1 MKKGFKKSFRI
12 GLILII
18 NCIYVYFWMILISR
32 IKNFKRMNKYFKNE
46 CINIE
51 LKIKIDDCMNK

>member
-1 MKKGFKKSFRI
+1 
-12 GLILII
+12 
-18 NCIYVYFWMILISR
+18 MIFISR
-32 IKNFKRMNKYFKNE
+32 INNFNRMNKYFKNE